1 METSQRQSEYAG
13 LQIANNDPPKLP
25 TQLQQ
30 QHIEVY
36 EPKSISKICG
46 LRRTTFWLLV
56 LLVLVLLAAT
66 IGGTVGGVVGSRN
79 INTSVETITVSA
91 SSSTSPTAAS
101 LGVLGSASSNSPN
114 TATSERITASQT
126 GMASQPSPSS
136 TELRGGCPGLNGS
149 EWTSTSGFNTFQIYC
164 ATDFPVNGLFNKNIP
179 IPNFDACLEF
189 CASINDL
196 RNFTLCFG
204 IAFDYEYEPEGACY
218 LKYPGINVM
227 TAQVSQ
233 PTIDSGILIQ

>member
-46 LRRTTFWLLV
+46 LRRTTFWLLL
-56 LLVLVLLAAT
+56 LLVLVLLAAA
-66 IGGTVGGVVGSRN
+66 IGGSVGGVVGSRK
-79 INTSVETITVSA
+79 INTSINSVETITVSA
-91 SSSTSPTAAS
+91 SSSTFLTAAS

-114 TATSERITASQT
+114 TATSERITVSQT

-136 TELRGGCPGLNGS
+136 TELRGGCPGSNGS
-149 EWTSTSGFNTFQIYC
+149 RWTSISGFNTFQIYC
-164 ATDFPVNGLFNKNIP
+164 ATDF
-179 IPNFDACLEF
+179 
-189 CASINDL
+189 
-196 RNFTLCFG
+196 
-204 IAFDYEYEPEGACY
+204 
-218 LKYPGINVM
+218 
-227 TAQVSQ
+227 Q
-233 PTIDSGILIQ
+233 